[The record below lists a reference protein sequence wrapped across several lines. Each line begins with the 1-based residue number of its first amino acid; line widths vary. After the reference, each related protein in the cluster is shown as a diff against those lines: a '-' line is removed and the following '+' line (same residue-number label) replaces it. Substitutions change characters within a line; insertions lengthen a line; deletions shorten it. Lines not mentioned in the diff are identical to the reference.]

1 MSKKLKILMA
11 VLIILIIFFVYS
23 VFFSGDNKKE
33 NNLSVSNNATQT
45 GATAKTDSFAEGQEI
60 LDMLSSLKSVK
71 MDTSFFNDKTF
82 KSLVDFS
89 VEIAPQ
95 PAGRSNPFSP
105 I

>member
-1 MSKKLKILMA
+1 MSKKLKILIA
-11 VLIILIIFFVYS
+11 ALVILIIFFIYS
-23 VFFSGDNKKE
+23 VFFSGSGKQQ
-33 NNLSVSNNATQT
+33 NNLSASNNAAPA
-45 GATAKTDSFAEGQEI
+45 ATAAKTNSFAEGQEI

-71 MDTSFFNDKTF
+71 MDTEFFNDKTF

-89 VEIAPQ
+89 VETAPQ